1 MERQR
6 AFNPIDTLNGDE
18 LVTVAMLR
26 DAMDDLGQGV
36 GFALG
41 GALHQ
46 TGVKPG
52 QCQSIALALH
62 TLAANGTFHGPAFD
76 VISGMVAGMLAHL
89 DGEPDR
95 VGKRD
100 L

>member
-1 MERQR
+1 MKKQL
-6 AFNPIDTLNGDE
+6 AFNPMDTLKGDE
-18 LVTVAMLR
+18 PVTVSMLR

-36 GFALG
+36 GFALS

-46 TGVKPG
+46 TGVQAS

-62 TLAANGTFHGPAFD
+62 TLATNGAFHGPAFD

>member
-1 MERQR
+1 MERQP
-6 AFNPIDTLNGDE
+6 AFNPLETLHGDE
-18 LVTVAMLR
+18 PVTVSMLL
-26 DAMDDLGQGV
+26 DAIDDLGQGV

-46 TGVKPG
+46 TGVHPS

-62 TLAANGTFHGPAFD
+62 TLAQNGTFRGPAFD
-76 VISGMVAGMLAHL
+76 VISGIVTGMLAHL
-89 DGEPDR
+89 EGAPNG
-95 VGKRD
+95 VGNRE